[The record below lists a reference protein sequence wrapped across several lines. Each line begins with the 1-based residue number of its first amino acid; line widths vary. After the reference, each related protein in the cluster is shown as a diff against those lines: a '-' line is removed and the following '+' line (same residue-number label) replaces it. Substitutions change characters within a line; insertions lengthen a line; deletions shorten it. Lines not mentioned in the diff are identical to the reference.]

1 MTVLN
6 VPFCFHSLAE
16 PLHEAPLDAGPEQ
29 LGAKQAALD
38 AGLEQLG
45 AKQAALDAGLEQ
57 LGAKPEQLGAG
68 SVLLS
73 EKPEP
78 LVGLPLRAQSS
89 SARTSFSPW
98 H

>member
-16 PLHEAPLDAGPEQ
+16 PLHEAPLDAGP
-29 LGAKQAALD
+29 
-38 AGLEQLG
+38 EQLG